1 MVVIVP
7 VLLLTTLSLNISQL
21 NGVMFNGRA
30 GFCLGLYRCAQPR
43 RCEKSHTSS
52 HGFFLFPLSLA
63 NDYLFSS

>member
-7 VLLLTTLSLNISQL
+7 VLLLTTLSLNISKL

-43 RCEKSHTSS
+43 RCEKSHTSF
-52 HGFFLFPLSLA
+52 HRFPLSLS
-63 NDYLFSS
+63 L